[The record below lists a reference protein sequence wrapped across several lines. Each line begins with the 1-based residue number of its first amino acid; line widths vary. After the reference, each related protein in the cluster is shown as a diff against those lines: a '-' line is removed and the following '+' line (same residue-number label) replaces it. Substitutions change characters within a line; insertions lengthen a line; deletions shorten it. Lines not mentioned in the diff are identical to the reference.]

1 MTYSRSWD
9 SCLVPVT
16 RLPDTGDKWGIGGN
30 GGCSKQCSSSVGRRG
45 ISQSPTLS
53 SAFGSIMHG
62 PSCRPRQNGPNR
74 GMEEEMQKEEDENKE
89 EEEMKV

>member
-1 MTYSRSWD
+1 MDVQNSA
-9 SCLVPVT
+9 V
-16 RLPDTGDKWGIGGN
+16 GG
-30 GGCSKQCSSSVGRRG
+30 SRRG

-74 GMEEEMQKEEDENKE
+74 GMEEEEEEQEEDEEDE
-89 EEEMKV
+89 EEREEVECW